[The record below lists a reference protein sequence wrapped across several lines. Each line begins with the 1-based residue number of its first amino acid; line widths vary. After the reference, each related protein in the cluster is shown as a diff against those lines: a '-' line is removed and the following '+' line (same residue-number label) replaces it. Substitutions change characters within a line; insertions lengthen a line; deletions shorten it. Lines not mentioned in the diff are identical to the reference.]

1 MNELKVITS
10 KLQIVLV
17 AGLGLFFVPIGLWM
31 LVSGLTGGK
40 MVPLGIGS
48 MLLVLF
54 AVLLFI
60 IIRAYRRSV
69 GYFSARG
76 IGRNDGAEMPWS
88 MLSRT
93 VDKMATRDN
102 GQPMLWRTEIQFNDG
117 TSFWLIPSKISNWQE
132 VRAYLETMP
141 CEHAVEPA

>member
-17 AGLGLFFVPIGLWM
+17 TGLGLFFVPAGLWM
-31 LVSGLTGGK
+31 LLSGLRGGK
-40 MVPLGIGS
+40 LDQIGFGAI
-48 MLLVLF
+48 LLLFF

-60 IIRAYRRSV
+60 IVRAYRRSV
-69 GYFSARG
+69 GYFSSRG

-93 VDKMATRDN
+93 VDKMTTRDN
-102 GQPMLWRTEIQFNDG
+102 GKPVLWRTEIQFNDG
-117 TSFWLIPSKISNWQE
+117 TNLWLIPSKISNWPE
-132 VRAYLETMP
+132 VRDYIATLP

>member
-17 AGLGLFFVPIGLWM
+17 AGLGLFFVPMGLWM
-31 LVSGLTGGK
+31 LISGVGGGK
-40 MVPLGIGS
+40 MVPLGIGA

-54 AVLLFI
+54 AVILFI
-60 IIRAYRRSV
+60 IIRAYRRSID
-69 GYFSARG
+69 YFSARG

-93 VDKMATRDN
+93 VDKMAKRDN
-102 GQPMLWRTEIQFNDG
+102 GKPMVWRTEIQFNDG
-117 TSFWLIPSKISNWQE
+117 TSFWLIPSKISNWPD
-132 VRAYLETMP
+132 VRAYVEALP
-141 CEHAVEPA
+141 CEHSVEAA